1 MKLVVYITILFCS
14 VHLFGQTK
22 VSSKLYAKDLK
33 LANAAFEQEDY
44 LNAINFYRKV
54 LAIDLDNETAHLNS
68 VISSLNLNQAP
79 DSSYNHIVKLK
90 NSKTPEVLFY
100 FWKV

>member
-1 MKLVVYITILFCS
+1 MKLIAYIITLFFAAQ
-14 VHLFGQTK
+14 LFGQTK

-33 LANAAFEQEDY
+33 LANAAFDQEDY

-54 LAIDLDNETAHLNS
+54 LIIDVDNETAHLNS
-68 VISSLNLNQAP
+68 VISRLNLNQAP

-90 NSKTPEVLFY
+90 NSKTPEVLL
-100 FWKV
+100 